1 MMEGLFLSHVT
12 LRQVALF
19 HKVIQGPRLLPS
31 VSALASRALLLSKFC
46 WWKGKRV
53 WKEHSSFLENFGPEL
68 AHSSTTHTSFGKNQS
83 HGPIWVSLPGN
94 DFTQW
99 NGKHE
104 IWLDSSCIDHDQ
116 VFSYNFYTVE
126 LRDSFPTYC
135 TIPHISEMNSTWVWR
150 MMVFLNCWA
159 GWEERKTNKTNW

>member
-12 LRQVALF
+12 RRQVALF
-19 HKVIQGPRLLPS
+19 HKVIQGPRLLPT

-68 AHSSTTHTSFGKNQS
+68 APSSTTHTSFGKNQS

-116 VFSYNFYTVE
+116 VFSHNFYTVE

-135 TIPHISEMNSTWVWR
+135 TIPHIPEMNSTWVWR